1 MGYGITFKTKEGRF
15 LTREE
20 VKSCVEAIQGI
31 INQNK
36 EIIKVEFKNKESYNK
51 YNINFNGYNKDA
63 HETFAFYSKFKDN
76 PAEEIIEALD
86 DEKSRDYDEVIT
98 ARGILKR
105 SNMLTSRKPYDKIV
119 KQALMRCQQITNNGF
134 DIVCDDNYTY
144 YKNRITQKQGAVEYI
159 KKGKKT
165 ITYKTLDEVGK
176 INKYSWS
183 K

>member
-1 MGYGITFKTKEGRF
+1 MGYGITFNTKEGRF

-20 VKSCVEAIQGI
+20 VEACVEAIQET
-31 INQNK
+31 INENK
-36 EIIKVEFKNKESYNK
+36 EIVKVEFKNKESYNK
-51 YNINFNGYNKDA
+51 HNINFNGYKKDA

-86 DEKSRDYDEVIT
+86 DKTNKEYDDVVS

-105 SNMLTSRKPYDKIV
+105 AHLFTNRKPYDKIV
-119 KQALMRCQQITNNGF
+119 KQTLIKCQKITNNGF
-134 DIVCDDNYTY
+134 DIVCDDGCNY
-144 YKNRITQKQGAVEYI
+144 YKNKIIQKQGAVDYI